1 MKEWLKKASALT
13 LSAGLM
19 VGLSSVGHAQE
30 VTPKKPAVAS
40 HPIHIKSAATSTYK
54 SGHTPAQ
61 LRTAYGVNS
70 LSQTGVGQTI
80 AIVDAYGSPTITQ
93 DLNTFNSQFGLKA
106 ANLQV
111 VYPSGQPSK
120 TDGGWALETAMDV
133 EWAHAMAPD
142 AKILVVGAKSASIT
156 DLLAAEKYATDN
168 GATVVSN
175 SWGGSESSS
184 DPSYESYFSK
194 PGVTY
199 VASSGDNG
207 AGSSWPAVSPNVLAV
222 GGTTLNID
230 SSGNYQSESGWSGSG
245 GALSSYFTRPSY
257 QDGWQSVVSTHRG
270 FPDVSFDADPNTG
283 VAVYSSTRDQGQSGW
298 FVVGGTSL
306 GSPSVAGIIALADQG
321 RTTPLSSSQV
331 LNTVYSTAGTTGSS
345 GYSTNFHDITSG
357 NNVGYTATTGYDLVT
372 GIGSMQANKFVS
384 VLNTAN

>member
-1 MKEWLKKASALT
+1 VRKWFKKASALT

-19 VGLSSVGHAQE
+19 VGLSSVGYAQE
-30 VTPKKPAVAS
+30 LTPKKPAVAT
-40 HPIHIKSAATSTYK
+40 HPIHIKSAATSTYQ
-54 SGHTPAQ
+54 SGHTPVQ
-61 LRTAYGVNS
+61 LRHAYGVDK
-70 LSQTGVGQTI
+70 LTQTGVGQTI
-80 AIVDAYGSPTITQ
+80 AIVDAYGSPTISQ
-93 DLNTFNSQFGLKA
+93 DLQTFDKQFGLKT

-133 EWAHAMAPD
+133 EWAHAIAPD

-156 DLLAAEKYATDN
+156 DLLAAEKYASNN

-184 DPSYESYFSK
+184 DPSYESYFTT
-194 PGVTY
+194 PGVAY

-207 AGSSWPAVSPNVLAV
+207 AGSSWPAVSLNVLAV
-222 GGTTLNID
+222 GGTSLNID

-245 GALSSYFTRPSY
+245 GALSSYFNRPAY
-257 QDGWQSVVSTHRG
+257 QDSVQSVVGTHRG

-306 GSPSVAGIIALADQG
+306 GSPSVSGIIALADQG
-321 RTTPLSSSQV
+321 RTTPLSSSQ
-331 LNTVYSTAGTTGSS
+331 LLTAVYSFMGSN
-345 GYSTNFHDITSG
+345 YSTDFHDVTSG
-357 NNVGYTATTGYDLVT
+357 NNGLYYDTAGYDLVT
-372 GIGSMQANKFVS
+372 GIGSLQANNLVPALTS
-384 VLNTAN
+384 Y

>member
-1 MKEWLKKASALT
+1 MKSWFKKASALT

-30 VTPKKPAVAS
+30 LKSQKPAVAS
-40 HPIHIKSAATSTYK
+40 HPIHIKSYATKTYQ
-54 SGHTPAQ
+54 SGHTPSQ
-61 LRTAYGVNS
+61 LRHAYGVDK
-70 LSQTGVGQTI
+70 LTQTGSGQTI
-80 AIVDAYGSPTITQ
+80 AIVDAYGSPTISQ
-93 DLNTFNSQFGLKA
+93 DLQTFDTQFGLKS

-142 AKILVVGAKSASIT
+142 AKIMVVGAKSASIT

-175 SWGGSESSS
+175 SWGGSESSA
-184 DPSYESYFSK
+184 DLNYESYFTK
-194 PGVTY
+194 TGVAY

-207 AGSSWPAVSPNVLAV
+207 AGSSWPASSPNVLAV
-222 GGTTLNID
+222 GGTSLNID

-245 GALSSYFTRPSY
+245 GALSSYFSRPAY
-257 QDGWQSVVSTHRG
+257 QDSVQSVVGTHRG

-306 GSPSVAGIIALADQG
+306 GSPSVAGIIALADQN
-321 RTTPLSSSQV
+321 RATPLSSNQ
-331 LNTVYSTAGTTGSS
+331 LLTAVYSFMGSA
-345 GYSTNFHDITSG
+345 YSTDFHDVTSG
-357 NNVGYTATTGYDLVT
+357 SNGYNATAGYDLVT
-372 GIGSMQANKFVS
+372 GIGSLQVNNLVPALTNY
-384 VLNTAN
+384 